1 MKYSKIL
8 IVEDSDTQRAVYK
21 DVLEKEG
28 YSIIEARDGEEGLRK
43 VKTELP
49 DLIISDLAMPK
60 MSGFEMI
67 RAIKI
72 DDKTKYIPIIC
83 VSATYNDIADKLKML
98 VDFGAEEYFY
108 ATENM
113 EELLAKVIVMLR
125 IRKLYLELLEK
136 NKQLKQFNDVAVDR
150 ELKMIELKRRIR
162 ELEGELAKYKK

>member
-1 MKYSKIL
+1 M
-8 IVEDSDTQRAVYK
+8 
-21 DVLEKEG
+21 LEKEG